1 MFKVLSKKRLGDNI
15 FEMKIDAPLVA
26 KAACSGQFIILR
38 IDEKGERIPLT
49 IADSDNS
56 SITVVFIVA
65 GYSTEQLSKLNLGD
79 SILDFVGPLGN
90 QSEIGNFGTV
100 VLVGGGCGVA
110 PVFPQARDL
119 KKAGNKVII
128 IAGFRSKDLVFWED
142 RLKEVSDE
150 LIITTDDGSYGKK
163 GFAAHA
169 LKEVIDREKVDRV
182 IIVGP
187 PIMMKFTSLITKE
200 KNIPTIV
207 SINSIMVDGMGMCG
221 ACRVVVDGKTK
232 FACVDGPEFDA
243 HKVDFDELMN
253 RNSTYLDEEKIVRED
268 DHKVCY

>member
-1 MFKVLSKKRLGDNI
+1 MFKIISKKMLAANI
-15 FEMKIDAPLVA
+15 FEMKIEAPLVA
-26 KAACSGQFIILR
+26 KSASSGQFIILR
-38 IDEKGERIPLT
+38 IDEFGERIPLT
-49 IADSDNS
+49 VADSDS
-56 SITVVFIVA
+56 SSVTVVFLVV
-65 GYSTEQLSKLNLGD
+65 GHSTEQLSKLEVGD
-79 SILDFVGPLGN
+79 FILDFVGPLGN
-90 QSEIGNFGTV
+90 KSEINNFGTV

-110 PVFPQARDL
+110 PVFPQARDF

-142 RLKEVSDE
+142 KLREVCDE
-150 LIITTDDGSYGKK
+150 LIITTDDGSYGRK

-169 LKEVIDREKVDRV
+169 LKEIIDKENVDRV

-221 ACRVVVDGKTK
+221 ACRVVVDGKTR

-243 HKVDFDELMN
+243 SKVDFDELMN
-253 RNSTYLDEEKIVRED
+253 RNSTYLDEEKAVTEKN
-268 DHKVCY
+268 HKVCY